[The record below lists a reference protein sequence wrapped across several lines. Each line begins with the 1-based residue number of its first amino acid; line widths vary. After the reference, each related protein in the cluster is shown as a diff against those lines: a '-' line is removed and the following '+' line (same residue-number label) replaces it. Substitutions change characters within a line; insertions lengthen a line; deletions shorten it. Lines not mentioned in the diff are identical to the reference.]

1 MCRSCSEGGRRCKSQ
16 QGPAKRQYQAG
27 WKARKRAAA
36 AFEGSSFGET
46 LQPEVYGEEERL
58 EGSNL
63 DVFMRQNDPERV
75 MRYFSDTSRILDLD
89 KDQAALLHEKA
100 LEAIESIGPR
110 ARDEFN
116 KLPGGDVGIES
127 MVVTE
132 YDKYLE
138 PRAEEQYG
146 AAKVAAMKGKRIAY
160 LRSDEGKAEIA
171 RVDDEVF
178 GPYELSVRELGRA
191 MSVATVSSLAANGR
205 GFRTEEVDEWA
216 TKIVKE
222 KSSYKARVDRA
233 HADVA
238 WAKGVLTDEF
248 MDERVLS
255 KKSIEDISDEFRARI
270 PLSEDDLMDVVD
282 SVVKNMDRREFPAG
296 LGTPNPR
303 TQVYVF
309 RKGLRRAW
317 ENGDIERKI
326 VSSAEEI
333 SDREMF
339 DAVRVGKE
347 EFDKNLLSSYRKQ
360 LAKQLSLG
368 ESDPSS
374 VLDSIS
380 SDNCGEKDRAAV
392 ARAFGDAMSFYPQSY
407 VDAVSE
413 KFDRLEFGMT
423 DERAYFSQSKSRS
436 VETGSETAVFVP
448 LSGEFYKSMDEAD
461 RPWQPIAGKD
471 EGKTSF
477 FTGDDFNKDSA
488 QHYLKPATDES
499 RGELQKFVDRY
510 NERVER
516 YNAGEGSEDGIFND
530 DEMFFMGGKRSVE
543 KAKVISVEQDG
554 QEFLA
559 VVTDVKKEKRSEPY
573 QLAVVS
579 RRGRSDDKELS
590 SAAVHEYGHAVEHAV
605 PEIHKAT
612 NYFLRRRT
620 RGQKEMTYD
629 KGVVKERQENRVAS
643 MAAPEETVVP
653 DGFTDPYIGKTSYR
667 NGATEVFTM
676 AMESLVHG
684 RYAFTRNSANF
695 VAEHGGSDD
704 PEHRDLVLGA
714 LMMSKF

>member
-1 MCRSCSEGGRRCKSQ
+1 
-16 QGPAKRQYQAG
+16 
-27 WKARKRAAA
+27 
-36 AFEGSSFGET
+36 
-46 LQPEVYGEEERL
+46 
-58 EGSNL
+58 
-63 DVFMRQNDPERV
+63 
-75 MRYFSDTSRILDLD
+75 
-89 KDQAALLHEKA
+89 
-100 LEAIESIGPR
+100 
-110 ARDEFN
+110 
-116 KLPGGDVGIES
+116 
-127 MVVTE
+127 
-132 YDKYLE
+132 
-138 PRAEEQYG
+138 
-146 AAKVAAMKGKRIAY
+146 
-160 LRSDEGKAEIA
+160 
-171 RVDDEVF
+171 
-178 GPYELSVRELGRA
+178 
-191 MSVATVSSLAANGR
+191 
-205 GFRTEEVDEWA
+205 
-216 TKIVKE
+216 
-222 KSSYKARVDRA
+222 
-233 HADVA
+233 
-238 WAKGVLTDEF
+238 
-248 MDERVLS
+248 
-255 KKSIEDISDEFRARI
+255 
-270 PLSEDDLMDVVD
+270 
-282 SVVKNMDRREFPAG
+282 
-296 LGTPNPR
+296 
-303 TQVYVF
+303 
-309 RKGLRRAW
+309 
-317 ENGDIERKI
+317 
-326 VSSAEEI
+326 
-333 SDREMF
+333 
-339 DAVRVGKE
+339 
-347 EFDKNLLSSYRKQ
+347 
-360 LAKQLSLG
+360 
-368 ESDPSS
+368 
-374 VLDSIS
+374 
-380 SDNCGEKDRAAV
+380 
-392 ARAFGDAMSFYPQSY
+392 MSFYPQSY

-477 FTGDDFNKDSA
+477 FTGDDFNKDNA
-488 QHYLKPATDES
+488 HHYLKPATDES
-499 RGELQKFVDRY
+499 CGELQKFVDRY

-676 AMESLVHG
+676 GMESLVHG